1 MAVNPDILREMD
13 VPSDAIIETWDS
25 ITAKTVIL
33 GRQIL
38 DFCEPEA
45 PQEVYDLMAA
55 MPRGAYH
62 PVNILSR
69 AFGYGSTSIIHPSIS
84 SYRQGGSERTG
95 FRYGDLPAPEIV
107 EGRRILVVDEVCDSG
122 LTLEETEKVLIA
134 RGAKSVATAV
144 LHYKPTKSENDF
156 VPDFYVAETDKWVVY
171 PWELYEH
178 LGARA
183 LAEEVHSTIWLPDQ
197 AAAV

>member
-13 VPSDAIIETWDS
+13 VPSDAVIETWDS

-45 PQEVYDLMAA
+45 PSEVYDLMAA

-69 AFGYGSTSIIHPSIS
+69 AFGYGSTNIIHPVSPRI
-84 SYRQGGSERTG
+84 
-95 FRYGDLPAPEIV
+95 DKA
-107 EGRRILVVDEVCDSG
+107 GRSG
-122 LTLEETEKVLIA
+122 PVF
-134 RGAKSVATAV
+134 GMATCR
-144 LHYKPTKSENDF
+144 
-156 VPDFYVAETDKWVVY
+156 
-171 PWELYEH
+171 H
-178 LGARA
+178 LR
-183 LAEEVHSTIWLPDQ
+183 
-197 AAAV
+197 